1 MLIYMC
7 VHFLSRDISLRITAM
22 YNNRPATVALVSVNG
37 YYPGDPVEIDIYPPP
52 RPSPDAIVASS
63 SQLGSDAPVDVN
75 VESTLVASS
84 FIRLRI
90 TASPRRVT
98 VTNDG
103 MMTWETG
110 RNYDARWYV
119 FWTEP

>member
-1 MLIYMC
+1 M
-7 VHFLSRDISLRITAM
+7 RTET